1 MREWPR
7 ESTCAH
13 GMKCVVFGSD
23 GTECS
28 SDCATS
34 SELRCGG
41 KTAQKHGRRGHT
53 TKDRHVETVGVAV
66 GSFGGVCH
74 KAKSRRFRRH
84 TLHQALRRRRTRLQH
99 IVFFPNH
106 PKNRTKASGKGSETG
121 AEGREGDTCCQG
133 EAKTPAQCASF
144 RRRGAVR
151 LTVKVFRQVRLCGHR
166 HGAQCDDSDSG

>member
-53 TKDRHVETVGVAV
+53 TKDRHVETSGCGGGQLWGCVPQGQKPPVSAPHAAPGTAPPPHPPSTHCLLPKSPQKPYKGVRERVGNGCGRARRRHVLPR
-66 GSFGGVCH
+66 GGKDTGAMRVVP
-74 KAKSRRFRRH
+74 ASRRS
-84 TLHQALRRRRTRLQH
+84 A
-99 IVFFPNH
+99 
-106 PKNRTKASGKGSETG
+106 A
-121 AEGREGDTCCQG
+121 
-133 EAKTPAQCASF
+133 
-144 RRRGAVR
+144 
-151 LTVKVFRQVRLCGHR
+151 HR
-166 HGAQCDDSDSG
+166 